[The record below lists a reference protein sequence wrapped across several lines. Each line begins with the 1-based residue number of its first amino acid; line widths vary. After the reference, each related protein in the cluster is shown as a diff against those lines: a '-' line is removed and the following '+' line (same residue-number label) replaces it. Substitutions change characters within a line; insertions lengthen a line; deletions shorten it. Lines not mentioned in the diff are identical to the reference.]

1 MRRSLLLLC
10 ASLAAASLFSCRG
23 GAPPAPTQPPT
34 LPPADAPSEV
44 TRLHR
49 LATRLKPLQDPL
61 PSPRPGDWLA
71 EHPERGQTFAHWLED
86 DPVTARVGR
95 RKLYVQP
102 LGAMSPAQ
110 RQIVELSTRFLGA
123 YFQLP
128 TVLLEPLPES
138 VIPRDRQRFHPS
150 AGHRQLHSV
159 YVLDGVLRPRV
170 PADAAALIAFTA
182 IDLYPEESWNFVFGQ
197 ASLRHRVGVWSIYR
211 KGDPTSP
218 AGFRQ
223 VLRRTLRTA
232 THETGHMFSMQH
244 CTAYSCNLCGSN
256 SLEESDR
263 QPLELCAEC
272 LPKLLYATRAEP
284 RRRYRE
290 LIAFCREQGLDQEER
305 AFAAGLEAAGK

>member
-1 MRRSLLLLC
+1 MRRSLPV
-10 ASLAAASLFSCRG
+10 LAALTALALLYACHSS
-23 GAPPAPTQPPT
+23 APPKREPT

-49 LATRLKPLQDPL
+49 LATRLRPLQDPL
-61 PSPRPGDWLA
+61 PSPKPGDWLA
-71 EHPERGQTFAHWLED
+71 EHQERGQTFANWLED
-86 DPVTARVGR
+86 EPITAREKR

-102 LGAMSPAQ
+102 LGPMSPDQ
-110 RQIVELSTRFLGA
+110 RRVVELSTRFLGA

-138 VIPRDRQRFHPS
+138 VIPQDRRRHHPS
-150 AGHRQLHSV
+150 WGNPQLNSV
-159 YVLDGVLRPRV
+159 YILDEVLRPRV

-182 IDLYPEESWNFVFGQ
+182 LDLYPEESWNFVFGQ

-211 KGDPTSP
+211 KGDPSDP

-232 THETGHMFSMQH
+232 THETGHMFSMRH

-290 LIAFCREQGLDQEER
+290 LIALCREQGLEEEER
-305 AFAAGLEAAGK
+305 AFQKGLAAAGK

>member
-1 MRRSLLLLC
+1 MRRSLPVLAALI
-10 ASLAAASLFSCRG
+10 SLALLFACRSS
-23 GAPPAPTQPPT
+23 APPATDPPT

-49 LATRLKPLQDPL
+49 LATRLRPLQDPL
-61 PSPRPGDWLA
+61 PSPQPGDWLA
-71 EHPERGQTFAHWLED
+71 EHEERGQTFAHWLED
-86 DPVTARVGR
+86 EPITARAER

-102 LGAMSPAQ
+102 LGAMTPDQ
-110 RQIVELSTRFLGA
+110 RRVVELATRFLGA

-128 TVLLEPLPES
+128 TQLLEPLPES
-138 VIPRDRQRFHPS
+138 VIPPDRQRDHPS
-150 AGHRQLHSV
+150 WGNRQLHSV
-159 YVLDGVLRPRV
+159 YILDEVLRPRV

-232 THETGHMFSMQH
+232 THETGHMFSMRH
-244 CTAYSCNLCGSN
+244 CTAYNCNLCGSN
-256 SLEESDR
+256 SLDESDR

-272 LPKLLYATRAEP
+272 LPKLLYATKAEP

-290 LIAFCREQGLDQEER
+290 LIALCREQGLTQEER
-305 AFAAGLEAAGK
+305 AFAAGLEAVGK